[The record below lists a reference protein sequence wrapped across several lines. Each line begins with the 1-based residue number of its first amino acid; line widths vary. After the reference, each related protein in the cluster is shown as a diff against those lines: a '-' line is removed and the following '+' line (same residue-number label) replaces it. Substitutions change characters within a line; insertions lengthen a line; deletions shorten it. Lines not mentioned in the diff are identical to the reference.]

1 MSREKDITK
10 SKTPMRSKKLGRP
23 VTTGPGEAIML
34 RLQPELLAKVDRLC
48 WRHRMTRQA
57 VIRLLMLAALES
69 GVLLSTQEK

>member
-1 MSREKDITK
+1 
-10 SKTPMRSKKLGRP
+10 
-23 VTTGPGEAIML
+23 ML